1 MFTKFKINNLS
12 VTSDLS
18 ASQMKLIVTLI
29 NASINGTIIVSCAIV
44 LLTDSLVS
52 CLKRKFLSNF
62 TWFLW
67 QML

>member
-12 VTSDLS
+12 VTSNLS

-29 NASINGTIIVSCAIV
+29 NASINGTITVSCAIV

-62 TWFLW
+62 T
-67 QML
+67 